1 MDSQVLYVL
10 LVHMREPMEP
20 QNVSIALKVQRVLL
34 ELFNQKFVLN
44 SLTVQKVNHHVLL
57 VHLDNLQMALAQ
69 HLAFLVHPTNSKDGG
84 VLVIVKK

>member
-1 MDSQVLYVL
+1 
-10 LVHMREPMEP
+10 MEP

-57 VHLDNLQMALAQ
+57 VHLDNLQMDLDQ
-69 HLAFLVHPTNSKDGG
+69 RLAFLVHPTNSKDGG
-84 VLVIVKK
+84 VRVLVKK